1 MRGAAAVH
9 AIVLVMTLAACKGGE
24 SSTGMSDSTFVAT
37 MAELQKIQ
45 EDPLLDSAAQA
56 AARTRVLQSRGLTP
70 EELER
75 AARAL
80 ADDPAH
86 AAEVVQAIDR
96 QAQRIRAR
104 PFIPGRS
111 SELLSSSDTSA
122 MNTLC
127 SSRISARG

>member
-1 MRGAAAVH
+1 MH
-9 AIVLVMTLAACKGGE
+9 AIVLVMTAAACKGGE

-70 EELER
+70 VTLER

-80 ADDPAH
+80 ASDPEH
-86 AAEVVQAIDR
+86 AAEIVQAIDR
-96 QAQRIRAR
+96 QARGDTTSRAPRAR
-104 PFIPGRS
+104 PR
-111 SELLSSSDTSA
+111 
-122 MNTLC
+122 
-127 SSRISARG
+127 

>member
-1 MRGAAAVH
+1 MH

-45 EDPLLDSAAQA
+45 EDPLLDSTAQA

-70 EELER
+70 EALER

-80 ADDPAH
+80 ASDPEH

-96 QAQRIRAR
+96 QARGDTTTARPRAR
-104 PFIPGRS
+104 PR
-111 SELLSSSDTSA
+111 
-122 MNTLC
+122 
-127 SSRISARG
+127 

>member
-1 MRGAAAVH
+1 MRRLMRGAAAVH
-9 AIVLVMTLAACKGGE
+9 AIVLVMALAACDRGE
-24 SSTGMSDSTFVAT
+24 ASAGMSDSTFVAT
-37 MAELQKIQ
+37 MAELRKIQ
-45 EDPLLDSAAQA
+45 EDPTLDSAAQA

-96 QAQRIRAR
+96 QARGDTTPDRPRAKPR
-104 PFIPGRS
+104 
-111 SELLSSSDTSA
+111 
-122 MNTLC
+122 
-127 SSRISARG
+127 